1 MFYAFITTRRWWLSA
16 VCVGILIA
24 VSIAVTMVSGRASAE
39 ETQEISGEDRSSE
52 GVSDSPSSVDW
63 LRRLDQ
69 LFSSEDVPFLS
80 SDVLDAEISGW
91 RTWQIVGNAMLLDE
105 ISEDFEVVRGVSGVQ
120 RASFETTVTFI
131 SAKQPAQSANA
142 SDRPDVIPQSAGVGT
157 GNARPGG
164 NVTVIPAPSGT
175 TGLGQNPGVQN
186 PVGAAPSNQN
196 PATQTA
202 PAEVSVVTPQ
212 DVGLTLEVVASRRL
226 AAEQITDLSEEVKS
240 QVVKHFQRAADLL
253 TQKADAE
260 KKTAELKAEKDNGPT
275 LIAEYKALLAQ
286 PPPKA
291 EPEYPVGATV
301 SELDQLRLTD
311 EEKLAEARRNL
322 ELWEARAKIR
332 VERRPQMPSLI
343 ESTRKQLEEA
353 EKALETAAPDGEP
366 PIVGTARRTDQEAF
380 VQLLRTQLE
389 LYRTEQVRY
398 ESLSAL
404 FPLQQD
410 ILTRARN
417 SAEKRVELWKAILA
431 DARREESARQAQEA
445 REKLRNAHPTL
456 KNLAEENS
464 SLTVRRRELQDF
476 LAKKVADLSNVNTT
490 LASVEHKFKSVTE
503 KENLAGRTT
512 AMGLLLR
519 SQRAQLPDPD
529 DYRRRQLD
537 AEVDIVRLQTEQM
550 PLQDERNE
558 LGDIEAR
565 VESTLREPAS
575 GNAVD
580 SELRQMSFELL
591 TDRRQ
596 YLDDLLAD
604 YSTCLQTLGETDV
617 ACRRLETIIRDYET
631 YIDERVLWIRSAPA
645 VEFGF
650 LQRTLTTAQSFVA
663 HREWRSLWTF
673 MINDA
678 QEYWPLYS
686 IFLVGIGLIFG
697 LTHRARKFITHL
709 GETAEKQLDAGIP
722 LALLATGL
730 TVILA
735 SAWPTL
741 LWFLGW
747 RLSGAG
753 LHLSSALSSALT
765 FCAAAVWIVDSF
777 RTLCRKNGVTIS
789 FLAWPRTIVRSLHA
803 NLLLYLCAGV
813 PLSFIVVAAGKLDEG
828 SSADSVGRLAF
839 VVFCLLLAVILRRM
853 VRPTGPVIGDLL
865 RSNPNSLMFRL
876 RWLWYPL
883 AVGSPLSL
891 ALLAL
896 MGYQYTAEQ
905 LMLRLQLTLGLSF
918 LLVMIYTMVMQWMLA
933 ARRSLALKQARARRA
948 AALAAAQRETEVSG
962 GVTSPIPPVE
972 IPQVD
977 LSLLNQQMLRLVRGS
992 ACILFLTMSWAIWWQ
1007 VLPALQVLSRIPLWP
1022 DVVESTE
1029 QISSAAE
1036 GTVIRD
1042 VTRIGAV
1049 TLGHLLFAFIV
1060 FSAAILASRNLPGLL
1075 ELVVLQRLPMDHG
1088 GRHAITTL
1096 CRYAFLLAGVIV
1108 ACNFIGIHWNSV
1120 QWLVAALTVG
1130 LGFGLQEIFANF
1142 VSGLIILFERPV
1154 RIGDLVTIDNVSGC
1168 VSKIQIRATT
1178 ITDWDRKEYIV
1189 PNKEFVTGKVLNWT
1203 LSDRTNRII
1212 INVGVAYG
1220 TDTEKALELL
1230 AQVTDEN
1237 PLLLKEPAP
1246 VISFEG
1252 FGESSLNLVLRC
1264 FLPNFDHRLKVI
1276 TQLHMAIERRFREAG
1291 IEIAFPQRDL
1301 HIKSLPPHFGAGA
1314 ASTAQQPPTASQPES
1329 DDDGLAMKRSA

>member
-1 MFYAFITTRRWWLSA
+1 MLFGRVLADEAGDVSGGTESS
-16 VCVGILIA
+16 VA
-24 VSIAVTMVSGRASAE
+24 VSESLLSVG
-39 ETQEISGEDRSSE
+39 GECN
-52 GVSDSPSSVDW
+52 
-63 LRRLDQ
+63 LNQ
-69 LFSSEDVPFLS
+69 LFSSEAVPFLS
-80 SDVLDAEISGW
+80 SELLDADLSGLQ
-91 RTWQIVGNAMLLDE
+91 TGHIVGIAMLVDE
-105 ISEDFEVVRGVSGVQ
+105 IPEDLKHMTVRRFSGVQGDADEILRVDIFRSSLSDDDTQWPIIRGGSSVQ
-120 RASFETTVTFI
+120 RASFETSVTFI
-131 SAKQPAQSANA
+131 SAKQPAQTAND
-142 SDRPDVIPQSAGVGT
+142 SDPPEVIPQPAGVGAGAPKQT
-157 GNARPGG
+157 G
-164 NVTVIPAPSGT
+164 NVTVIPTLP
-175 TGLGQNPGVQN
+175 
-186 PVGAAPSNQN
+186 GAAAVSPGPTSQS
-196 PATQTA
+196 PAVQVT
-202 PAEVSVVTPQ
+202 PAEVPVVKPP
-212 DVGLTLEVVASRRL
+212 DAGLTLEVVTSRRV
-226 AAEQITDLSEEVKS
+226 AAEQLTDLPDEVKTQLS
-240 QVVKHFQRAADLL
+240 RYFQRAVDLL
-253 TQKADAE
+253 TQKAEAE
-260 KKTAELKAEKDNGPT
+260 KKAAELKAEKDNGPT

-291 EPEYPVGATV
+291 EPEYPPGATV

-311 EEKLAEARRNL
+311 EEKLAESRRNL

-332 VERRPQMPSLI
+332 TERKPQMPSLI
-343 ESTRKQLEEA
+343 EATRKQLEEA
-353 EKALETAAPDGEP
+353 EKALEGAGPEGEL
-366 PIVGTARRTDQEAF
+366 PIVGIARRTEQEAA
-380 VQLLRTQLE
+380 VLLLRAQLE
-389 LYRTEQVRY
+389 LYRTEQIRY
-398 ESLSAL
+398 ETLNAL

-410 ILTRARN
+410 VLTRARN
-417 SAEKRVELWKAILA
+417 SAEKRVELWKVIVA
-431 DARREESARQAQEA
+431 DARREESARQAREA

-464 SLTVRRRELQDF
+464 SLTVRRREMQDF
-476 LAKKVADLSNVNTT
+476 LAQKTADLSSVNAT

-519 SQRAQLPDPD
+519 SQRAQLPSPE

-558 LGDIEAR
+558 LGDIEAK
-565 VESTLREPAS
+565 VESTLREIAS
-575 GNAVD
+575 ANAGD
-580 SELRQMSFELL
+580 NELRQMSFELL

-604 YSTCLQTLGETDV
+604 YSSCLQALGETDV
-617 ACRRLETIIRDYET
+617 SCRRLETIIRDYQT
-631 YIDERVLWIRSAPA
+631 FIDERVLWIRSAPA

-650 LQRTLTTAQSFVA
+650 LRRTLATAQSFVA

-673 MINDA
+673 LMSDV
-678 QEYWPLYS
+678 QSYWPLYGV
-686 IFLVGIGLIFG
+686 ILTGVGLIFG
-697 LTHRARKFITHL
+697 LTRRARRFITHL

-722 LALLATGL
+722 LALLASGL
-730 TVILA
+730 TIILA
-735 SAWPTL
+735 SGWPTL

-765 FCAAAVWIVDSF
+765 VCAVAVWIVDTF
-777 RTLCRKNGVTIS
+777 RTLCRKNGVTVS
-789 FLAWPRTIVRSLHA
+789 FLEWPRTIVRSLQA
-803 NLLLYLCAGV
+803 NLLLYLSVGV
-813 PLSFIVVAAGKLDEG
+813 PLSFVVVAAGKLDDG
-828 SSADSVGRLAF
+828 TSADSVGRLAF
-839 VVFCLLLAVILRRM
+839 VVFCVLLAVILRRL
-853 VRPTGPVIGDLL
+853 VRPTGQVIGDLL
-865 RSNPNSLMFRL
+865 RSNPNSLMYRL

-883 AVGSPLSL
+883 AVGSPLCL

-905 LMLRLQLTLGLSF
+905 LMIRLQLTLGLSF
-918 LLVMIYTMVMQWMLA
+918 LLVIIYTMIMQWMLA
-933 ARRSLALKQARARRA
+933 ARRSLALRQARARRA
-948 AALAAAQRETEVSG
+948 AALAAAQRETEASG

-977 LSLLNQQMLRLVRGS
+977 LSLLNQQMLRLVQGS
-992 ACILFLTMSWAIWWQ
+992 ACILFLSMSWAIWWQ
-1007 VLPALQVLSRIPLWP
+1007 VLPALQVFSRIPLWSV
-1022 DVVESTE
+1022 VVESTE
-1029 QISSAAE
+1029 QISTATE
-1036 GTVIRD
+1036 GTGIRD
-1042 VTRIGAV
+1042 ITRIEPV
-1049 TLGHLLFAFIV
+1049 TLGHLLFALIV

-1075 ELVVLQRLPMDHG
+1075 ELAVLQRLPMDHG

-1096 CRYAFLLAGVIV
+1096 CRYAFLLAGVVV

-1203 LSDRTNRII
+1203 LSDRTNRIV

-1220 TDTEKALELL
+1220 TDTGKALELL
-1230 AQVTDEN
+1230 AQVTDEH
-1237 PLLLKEPAP
+1237 PLVLKDPAP
-1246 VISFEG
+1246 VIGFEG
-1252 FGESSLNLVLRC
+1252 FGDSSLNLVLRC

-1276 TQLHMAIERRFREAG
+1276 SQLHVAIERRFRDAG

-1301 HIKSLPPHFGAGA
+1301 HIRSLPPQFATGA
-1314 ASTAQQPPTASQPES
+1314 ASAMQQPPTAPRPET
-1329 DDDGLAMKRSA
+1329 DDEDQAMKRSA